1 MSLIE
6 RLRNL
11 REQRREYGH
20 GLNFAVE
27 GDDVDVALD
36 EAAAELEANAAEIGR
51 KDAALEKC
59 FTLACDY
66 SLHEKQ
72 ARSDIANIARAALN
86 KQESG
91 ND

>member
-1 MSLIE
+1 MTLIE
-6 RLRNL
+6 RLRCPAGFDELLAN
-11 REQRREYGH
+11 GH
-20 GLNFAVE
+20 K
-27 GDDVDVALD
+27 
-36 EAAAELEANAAEIGR
+36 AAAELEANAAEIGR

-86 KQESG
+86 KQEPG
-91 ND
+91 NV

>member
-1 MSLIE
+1 MTLIE
-6 RLRNL
+6 RLRSPERATEPYQSL
-11 REQRREYGH
+11 
-20 GLNFAVE
+20 
-27 GDDVDVALD
+27 GDLCR
-36 EAAAELEANAAEIGR
+36 EAAAELAANAAEIGR

-91 ND
+91 NV